1 MSLAIR
7 PSYSSD
13 LLSVLS
19 NPRRRRIITAL
30 HEVGGEACVREV
42 VRRVAEMERGAPS
55 DWRSRK
61 SVYTGIIQ
69 NHLPKMSRA
78 GLVEYDKEKDILRLL
93 PKGKHYYLETTERGD
108 VPWSVYYL
116 VLAFVQVISGLIL
129 AAYTHLWIFG
139 IFIAVT
145 WALVLIPALFHTAR
159 TYGVSGIELIP
170 MSIRAITK
178 RFKKLNNARREPEQ
192 EDSR

>member
-1 MSLAIR
+1 MRFVSR
-7 PSYSSD
+7 PLYSSD
-13 LLSVLS
+13 FLSLLS
-19 NPRRRRIITAL
+19 NPRRRRIIAVL

-42 VRRVAEMERGAPS
+42 VRRVAEMEKGAPS

-69 NHLPKMSRA
+69 NHLPRMSRA
-78 GLVEYDKEKDILRLL
+78 GLIEYDKEKDILRLL

-108 VPWSVYYL
+108 IPWCVYYL
-116 VLAFVQVISGLIL
+116 VISFIQIISGLIL
-129 AAYTHLWIFG
+129 FAYTHF
-139 IFIAVT
+139 
-145 WALVLIPALFHTAR
+145 WAFSVLLVIPWTLVLIPALIHTAR

-178 RFKKLNNARREPEQ
+178 RFKRLK
-192 EDSR
+192 